1 MKESIIKALVKVQ
14 EEIQNP
20 ANTATN
26 PFFKSSYAPLPD
38 ILNLVRPLLAKNGLV
53 LIQNTGTWPDGTP
66 YIQTSV
72 HHESGDSFDSD
83 KLSLKPDKSSPQG
96 IGSAL
101 SYGRRYQLTALLGI
115 AGEEDD
121 DGNAAEPKKQ
131 KESKGKG
138 TRSRGERP
146 KSETTHPAEAEVPKG
161 VDPENVQD
169 AEPTTKTPQRP
180 KRTRPARELI
190 PDEVVLLKKKN
201 SNLKKAIEVLDE
213 DGCEISRVGILK
225 ILENMLGDKAIPDFD
240 LESFKQ
246 CKKDLK
252 IN

>member
-1 MKESIIKALVKVQ
+1 MKESIIKSLVKVQ

-26 PFFKSSYAPLPD
+26 PFFKSGYAPLPD

-66 YIQTSV
+66 YVQTSL

-83 KLSLKPDKSSPQG
+83 KLSLTPDKSSPQG

-101 SYGRRYQLTALLGI
+101 TYGRRYQLTALLGI
-115 AGEEDD
+115 VGEADD
-121 DGNAAEPKKQ
+121 DGNGAEPKKQ

-146 KSETTHPAEAEVPKG
+146 QPETAQPKEEEEVTTQKS
-161 VDPENVQD
+161 
-169 AEPTTKTPQRP
+169 RP
-180 KRTRPARELI
+180 KRTRPARELLS
-190 PDEVVLLKKKN
+190 DEINHLKKN
-201 SNLKKAIEVLDE
+201 NPNLKKAIELLDE

-225 ILENMLGDKAIPDFD
+225 ILENMLGDPALKDFD